1 MIERFPHSPIDGDV
15 QTQLILVLVVKF
27 IQNHPYV
34 LLARHIPEEYQPSV
48 QYVVPGGLFS
58 SNGLLMTA
66 AVDILTKATSL
77 YADEDIFQ
85 SAYDGASWF
94 IEGKIKVACYGFFVL
109 YEELLVQ
116 IEGALSHRNI
126 RLEWVSQSRL
136 LELLEAN
143 QLPQVLAFPIW
154 HEILADVSG
163 MIDSRINDDYDPE
176 TW

>member
-1 MIERFPHSPIDGDV
+1 
-15 QTQLILVLVVKF
+15 
-27 IQNHPYV
+27 
-34 LLARHIPEEYQPSV
+34 
-48 QYVVPGGLFS
+48 
-58 SNGLLMTA
+58 MTA

-94 IEGKIKVACYGFFVL
+94 IEGKINVACYGFFVL

-116 IEGALSHRNI
+116 IEGALSHRNN